1 MGLQHPDHRFKSDRR
16 LQFIIL
22 WRHGQAVKTSPFHG
36 GITGSIPVGVNMMN
50 PKQTKKVAAVIAI
63 ILVVAMVLGMCL
75 AYFHL

>member
-16 LQFIIL
+16 LHIR
-22 WRHGQAVKTSPFHG
+22 RHGQAVKTSPFHG

-75 AYFHL
+75 AYFHI

>member
-16 LQFIIL
+16 LLAL

-63 ILVVAMVLGMCL
+63 ILVVAMVLGAFL
-75 AYFHL
+75 SYFNFS